1 MSRLIQIDPGIELQ
15 EEEEGRE
22 YGYAVFESLPPIM
35 TKEEINSLIQRT
47 ISYEEIQSLQDS
59 DNKTK
64 LGNTSPKNQEKIKN
78 KLGTIPE
85 QENRDND
92 PYSFQMK
99 ILNTHRR

>member
-35 TKEEINSLIQRT
+35 TKKEINSLIQRT
-47 ISYEEIQSLQDS
+47 ISYEEIQSLQDN
-59 DNKTK
+59 DDKTK
-64 LGNTSPKNQEKIKN
+64 LGNTSLKNQEKIKN
-78 KLGTIPE
+78 KLGIIPE

-92 PYSFQMK
+92 PIFLPMK
-99 ILNTHRR
+99 ILKYP

>member
-1 MSRLIQIDPGIELQ
+1 
-15 EEEEGRE
+15 
-22 YGYAVFESLPPIM
+22 M

-64 LGNTSPKNQEKIKN
+64 LGNTPSKNQEKVKS

-85 QENRDND
+85 QENRDNI

-99 ILNTHRR
+99 ILKYPLKMTN

>member
-1 MSRLIQIDPGIELQ
+1 MVMLYLNP
-15 EEEEGRE
+15 
-22 YGYAVFESLPPIM
+22 LPPIM

-85 QENRDND
+85 RENRDND
-92 PYSFQMK
+92 PIFLPNEDIKIPIEDDKLIQMQQK
-99 ILNTHRR
+99 R

>member
-1 MSRLIQIDPGIELQ
+1 
-15 EEEEGRE
+15 
-22 YGYAVFESLPPIM
+22 M

-64 LGNTSPKNQEKIKN
+64 LGNTSPKNQGKVKS
-78 KLGTIPE
+78 KLGIILE

-92 PYSFQMK
+92 PIFFQMK
-99 ILNTHRR
+99 ILKYP